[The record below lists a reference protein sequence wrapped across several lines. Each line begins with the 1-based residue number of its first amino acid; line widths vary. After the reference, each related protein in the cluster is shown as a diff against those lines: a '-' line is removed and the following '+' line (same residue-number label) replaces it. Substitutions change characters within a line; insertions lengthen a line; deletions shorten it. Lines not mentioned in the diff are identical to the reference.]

1 LLGGQIQGFMDP
13 LLGGLSHY
21 KANRIKMLAVTSKER
36 VPSLPNMPTVGE
48 TLPGFEFYSWY
59 AVWGPAKLPQEIVAK
74 VNDEVNKALTS
85 GALRER
91 LMQEGYFL
99 APGTPEEF
107 ARFQHQDMER
117 SAKIIA
123 DAKIQP
129 D

>member
-1 LLGGQIQGFMDP
+1 MDP

-21 KANRIKMLAVTSKER
+21 KANRIKMLAVTSRER

-48 TLPGFEFYSWY
+48 SLSGFEFYSWY
-59 AVWGPAKLPQEIVAK
+59 GVWGPAKLPQEIIAK
-74 VNDEVNKALTS
+74 VNDEVNKALAS
-85 GALRER
+85 GTLRER

-99 APGTPEEF
+99 APGTPQEF
-107 ARFQHQDMER
+107 ARFQHEDMER

-129 D
+129 E